1 MALAVRRS
9 KHSARSDPQTLF
21 LFPLFQEAQPDT
33 AEATEQPG
41 TKEGAAEVVVFPT
54 EAVVAGRQHFTY
66 KEWKK
71 MRQINELLKVPTK
84 PTS

>member
-33 AEATEQPG
+33 AEATEQLG
-41 TKEGAAEVVVFPT
+41 TKEEVVIFPT

-71 MRQINELLKVPTK
+71 MRHINELLKVPTK